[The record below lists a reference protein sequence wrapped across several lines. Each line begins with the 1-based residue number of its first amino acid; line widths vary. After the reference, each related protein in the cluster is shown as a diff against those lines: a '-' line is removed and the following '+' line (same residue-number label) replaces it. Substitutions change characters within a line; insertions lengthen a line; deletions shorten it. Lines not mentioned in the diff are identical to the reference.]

1 MRALRIFLWILLTT
15 CGMWASIIF
24 IGPSLI
30 TSAIHNYSKGRVVVS
45 GLEISPKLKMSAS
58 LVQFV
63 AEDYIPQSEVQGE
76 LRGVELDWSFN
87 GGFFLV
93 TKIGSANAANSI
105 AIGSSSIRIRP
116 ISLTDWSEPY
126 LSGEFNDLKFKDL
139 RISLGQFT
147 AKFDPSETSLLD
159 IKIWSRGHQLGVRDQ
174 ATSFEEMSI
183 EINEVSLKQPI
194 DDQDLNFA
202 INFPS
207 GVEAADLNVSNV
219 DLVGS
224 LVQGI
229 ASFSVLLNEVT
240 VSEIGLKISGL
251 ELSSQYDLGNGI
263 LGPRWQIEATDI
275 KTTRPELELSSYRG
289 TVKANDFVFEHSGQ
303 GEIKN
308 MSVIANDMFL
318 ADLSNAS
325 FSLEI
330 SSGLSAVSGVT
341 AVDTEARL
349 VLDQGLE
356 VNTQL
361 QNRIAANNLAD
372 CIVGAC
378 ALLNFEAN
386 YIINVQQELLIG
398 SSACSK
404 FPCVAESIQ
413 HRLQTNNTN
422 ALMQNLSQ
430 SGIFNPIAL
439 SLGYMALRR
448 GIVNGSGHI
457 LDL

>member
-1 MRALRIFLWILLTT
+1 MRVLRVFLWVLLAT

-30 TSAIHNYSKGRVVVS
+30 TSAIDNYSKGRVVVS

-58 LVQFV
+58 LVQFLG
-63 AEDYIPQSEVQGE
+63 EDYIPQSEVQGE
-76 LRGVELDWSFN
+76 LRGVDLDWSFN
-87 GGFFLV
+87 DGFLLFA
-93 TKIGSANAANSI
+93 KIGSARTANSI
-105 AIGSSSIRIRP
+105 AMDNSSIRIRP
-116 ISLTDWSEPY
+116 ISLTDWSEAY
-126 LSGEFNDLKFKDL
+126 LSGELNNLKFKDL

-147 AKFDPSETSLLD
+147 AKFDLSQTSLLD
-159 IKIWSRGHQLGVRDQ
+159 IKIWSRGHQLSVRDQ

-183 EINEVSLKQPI
+183 EINEVLLKQPI
-194 DDQDLNFA
+194 DDQDLNFS

-207 GVEAADLNVSNV
+207 GGETAYLDISKA

-224 LVQGI
+224 LFQGV
-229 ASFSVLLNEVT
+229 ASFSALLNDVT
-240 VSEIGLKISGL
+240 VSEIELKISGL

-289 TVKANDFVFEHSGQ
+289 TVEANDFVFEHSGQ

-318 ADLSNAS
+318 ADLSNAG

-341 AVDTEARL
+341 AVDTNVRL
-349 VLDQGLE
+349 VLDQGIE

-361 QNRIAANNLAD
+361 QNQIAANNLAD

-378 ALLNFEAN
+378 ALLNFEAD
-386 YIINVQQELLIG
+386 YVINVLQELLIG

-430 SGIFNPIAL
+430 IGIFNPIAL
-439 SLGYMALRR
+439 SLGYLALRR

>member
-1 MRALRIFLWILLTT
+1 
-15 CGMWASIIF
+15 MWASIIF

-30 TSAIHNYSKGRVVVS
+30 TSAIDNYSKGRVVVT
-45 GLEISPKLKMSAS
+45 GVEISPKLKMSAS

-63 AEDYIPQSEVQGE
+63 DEYYNPQSEVQGE

-87 GGFFLV
+87 DGFFLV
-93 TKIGSANAANSI
+93 TKIGSAHAANSI
-105 AIGSSSIRIRP
+105 AIGGLSIRIRP
-116 ISLTDWSEPY
+116 ISLIDWSGAY
-126 LSGEFNDLKFKDL
+126 LGGEFNDLKFKDL

-147 AKFDPSETSLLD
+147 AQFDLSEPSLRD
-159 IKIWSRGHQLGVRDQ
+159 IKIWSRDHQIVFRDQ
-174 ATSFEEMSI
+174 ATSFEEMST
-183 EINEVSLKQPI
+183 EINEVSLKQSI

-224 LVQGI
+224 LVQGV
-229 ASFSVLLNEVT
+229 ASFSALLNDVA
-240 VSEIGLKISGL
+240 VSKLGLKISRFQ
-251 ELSSQYDLGNGI
+251 LSSQYSLEAGI
-263 LGPRWQIEATDI
+263 LGPSWQIEATDI
-275 KTTRPELELSSYRG
+275 TATRPELELSSYRG

-303 GEIKN
+303 GAIKN
-308 MSVIANDMFL
+308 MSVIANGMFL

-325 FSLEI
+325 FSIEI

-341 AVDTEARL
+341 AVDTKARL

-356 VNTQL
+356 ANTQF
-361 QNRIAANNLAD
+361 QSQIAANNLAE

-378 ALLNFEAN
+378 AVLNFTAN
-386 YIINVQQELLIG
+386 YIINVQQELLTG
-398 SSACSK
+398 SSKCVEY
-404 FPCVAESIQ
+404 PCVAELIQ

-422 ALMQNLSQ
+422 ALIQKLSQ

-448 GIVNGSGHI
+448 GIVKGRGHI